1 MNNKLCE
8 AVDDIECIIINT
20 FNEYNLNNENF
31 SIDSYYK
38 ENDRLNRPAVSKERC
53 LEDRKGMIDVLA
65 RYYNEWKN
73 EKDNFVTLFAIY
85 CNIYIRYNLHQ
96 VLPEKDFGLSV
107 FFEEIDDYKIR
118 EYLDLIQNGIYN
130 QDIFYF
136 KKAHEKNDKYSV
148 ANIYLFEYY
157 LRDYSVSEYQKESD
171 SKKQREIKDFF
182 SPLFGDV
189 KKCSILDDNEDI
201 IYKILEYFDNISDD
215 LQSYILGNDNI
226 FKSCFCFDKEPLPYL
241 KVFNNEIEFQDFI
254 LKNSVKYFDKFKYLS
269 EQESFESKNKKYED
283 INSYISEVV
292 KKIEEFDYNDENLKE
307 KYLNSDILED
317 RLLYLGIPCIIFK
330 SKYYVSL
337 LLKQSKLYKKIS
349 DTEKEKNSIIKD
361 FSHKYKNMKATT
373 LHDIGNTL
381 LKSEDKYYREY
392 GQKVLVEYV
401 LKESLTKDVY
411 MMQLMFEQDKVKLYE
426 KLKDSLLS
434 YTDSSKKNIRD
445 VINTALVFCFI
456 NVFYNNDSKF
466 KYMRE
471 NVELLKDN
479 IDDVIKD
486 FQENVIFKGKDC
498 INWLLDNGISCNLI
512 LSESDDWNRISL
524 KSEDYAF
531 IYLKDIFQELFLN
544 FLNYGNLEKP
554 MILKLYSKEEQFVI
568 YTENYLFDEDENIQI
583 GLRSSSTGLKSFAN
597 ILPMLYEEDIPIE
610 KYFRSSKRQD
620 IFSLEIEMPI
630 KRFILD

>member
-8 AVDDIECIIINT
+8 AVDEIECIIINT
-20 FNEYNLNNENF
+20 FNEYNLNDENF

-38 ENDRLNRPAVSKERC
+38 ENDRLNRPVIPKEQV
-53 LEDRKGMIDVLA
+53 LEDRKKMIDILSH
-65 RYYNEWKN
+65 YYNEWKD

-96 VLPEKDFGLSV
+96 VLPEKDFGLSIL
-107 FFEEIDDYKIR
+107 FEEIDDYKLR
-118 EYLDLIQNGIYN
+118 EYLELILIGIYN
-130 QDIFYF
+130 QDISYF
-136 KKAHEKNDKYSV
+136 KKAFEKNNKYSI
-148 ANIYLFEYY
+148 ANIYQFEYD
-157 LRDYSVSEYQKESD
+157 LRNYSISEYKKESD
-171 SKKQREIKDFF
+171 SKIQKTIKDFF
-182 SPLFGDV
+182 LPLLGNTKRYFSLKDDV
-189 KKCSILDDNEDI
+189 ESEISEILT
-201 IYKILEYFDNISDD
+201 YFDNISED

-226 FKSCFCFDKEPLPYL
+226 FKSCFDKYPLPYL
-241 KVFNNEIEFQDFI
+241 KVVNDNIEFQDFI
-254 LKNSVKYFDKFKYLS
+254 VKNSVKYFDKFKYLS
-269 EQESFESKNKKYED
+269 EQESFESKSKKYED
-283 INSYISEVV
+283 LNSYIFEVV

-307 KYLNSDILED
+307 KYFNSDILED

-381 LKSEDKYYREY
+381 LKSEDEHYREY

-426 KLKDSLLS
+426 KLKDSLLY
-434 YTDSSKKNIRD
+434 YTDSCKKNIRD

-466 KYMRE
+466 VYMRE

-486 FQENVIFKGKDC
+486 FQKNVIFKRKDC

-512 LSESDDWNRISL
+512 LSESDDWNRVSL